1 MPYKIGPRVALRH
14 YILEHLEAH
23 KPPLTQRE
31 LAERL
36 DCNELTVSRWINYK
50 VKVTPDILA
59 AIAEAL
65 GGDLMDW
72 TDLLHHPDRPSANQL
87 LRRLPEDEQNFY
99 LKQLKNAA
107 KQAG

>member
-1 MPYKIGPRVALRH
+1 MPYKIGPRIALRH
-14 YILEHLEAH
+14 YIAEHLEAH
-23 KPPLTQRE
+23 SPPLTQRE

-36 DCNELTVSRWINYK
+36 DCDEMTISRWINYK

-65 GGDLMDW
+65 GGDMMEW
-72 TDLLHHPDRPSANQL
+72 TDLLHHPDQPTADQL
-87 LRRLPEDEQNFY
+87 LRRLPEDEKKYY

-107 KQAG
+107 KLAG